1 MTDEVKKEG
10 GAEAEKPT
18 VVEVKP
24 PEPVKGEVPKA
35 EAVQKSAPAPKKEK
49 PDKCEQCGKALSR
62 VKWYYRNG
70 GYYCTKRC
78 WKEFT
83 IKQAEAKKKAE
94 AAAPAQA

>member
-1 MTDEVKKEG
+1 MTDEIKKEA
-10 GAEAEKPT
+10 GAERGKGTAG
-18 VVEVKP
+18 EVKP
-24 PEPVKGEVPKA
+24 PEAAGGEASKKEGA
-35 EAVQKSAPAPKKEK
+35 QKNAPAPKKEK

-78 WKEFT
+78 WKEFG
-83 IKQAEAKKKAE
+83 IKQEGEKKKAE

>member
-18 VVEVKP
+18 VGEVKP
-24 PEPVKGEVPKA
+24 QEPAQGDVSKKEGA
-35 EAVQKSAPAPKKEK
+35 QKSAPAPKKEK

-83 IKQAEAKKKAE
+83 IKQEEGKKKAE
-94 AAAPAQA
+94 APTPPQA